1 MNAFELLTIHRNVLE
16 IMSTA
21 SIEVGDVKY
30 IEMYKEYRGMMDKGH
45 KMTYIVQYLSDEYGV
60 GESTVYR
67 VIKKFSEDVE
77 I

>member
-1 MNAFELLTIHRNVLE
+1 MV
-16 IMSTA
+16 
-21 SIEVGDVKY
+21 D
-30 IEMYKEYRGMMDKGH
+30 DGH

>member
-16 IMSTA
+16 LMSTA

-67 VIKKFSEDVE
+67 AIKRLSGSVKF
-77 I
+77 

>member
-16 IMSTA
+16 LMSTA

>member
-16 IMSTA
+16 LMSSV

-30 IEMYKEYRGMMDKGH
+30 IGMYKEYRHMVDDGH

-77 I
+77 L

>member
-16 IMSTA
+16 LMSSV

-30 IEMYKEYRGMMDKGH
+30 IGMYKEYRRMVDDGH

>member
-1 MNAFELLTIHRNVLE
+1 MNAFELLTIHRSVLE
-16 IMSTA
+16 LMSTA